1 MISNILQMDNKSRV
15 YKISNNES
23 SPTGIRPTRNST
35 NQGPP
40 KGTNPESNL
49 YFVLK
54 QILRKNPEK
63 FTHHND
69 TLALE
74 RGGKS
79 PTRVGLSNYD
89 SQVASWCVVD
99 GRIPQLK

>member
-1 MISNILQMDNKSRV
+1 MNLAQLTFDQLEIRKSR
-15 YKISNNES
+15 
-23 SPTGIRPTRNST
+23 ST
-35 NQGPP
+35 ER
-40 KGTNPESNL
+40 KNPESNL
-49 YFVLK
+49 YFALK

-79 PTRVGLSNYD
+79 PTRVGVSNHWKE
-89 SQVASWCVVD
+89 SQLRLTGPVSWWVVG